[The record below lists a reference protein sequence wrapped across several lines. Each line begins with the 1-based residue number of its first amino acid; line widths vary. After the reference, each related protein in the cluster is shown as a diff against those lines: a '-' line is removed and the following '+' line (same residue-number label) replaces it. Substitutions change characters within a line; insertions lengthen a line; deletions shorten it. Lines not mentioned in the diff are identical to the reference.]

1 MQNYKIYLRR
11 NNITQVIYADEN
23 VYAPLSS
30 LFSHAALLFLLFMTK
45 TQGFR
50 LFFIN
55 FARYERKENDM
66 AHVNGACNVEHYR
79 LLTVLS
85 HSQGTDSNV

>member
-1 MQNYKIYLRR
+1 
-11 NNITQVIYADEN
+11 
-23 VYAPLSS
+23 
-30 LFSHAALLFLLFMTK
+30 MTK

-66 AHVNGACNVEHYR
+66 AHVNGACSVEHNG
-79 LLTVLS
+79 LLNVLT
-85 HSQGTDSNV
+85 HSQGTDRNV